1 MKKGLITILF
11 IMLVCLAIHPEF
23 AEASTPVKIEV
34 QPDQILMGASYDG
47 VNISVSGEIP
57 ADSDAFIRVI
67 GHQEDSRLKKK
78 GQALGFLWMN
88 LGSVEFHKV
97 PSVFLIYRSTDD
109 NKFFHSEQEAWES
122 PDLGLNAIRK
132 QVDIVSD
139 YKDKEALFEEF
150 VKLKQ
155 KSGLY
160 GAQEG
165 RIRYQE
171 EDKGMRS
178 FSCSLR
184 LPSGL
189 PQGVYKVE
197 IFALKKG
204 GIAGYSAKEI
214 RARQAGMSSLIASL
228 AFSHGTLYGV
238 LAVLVAIIAGLLT
251 GVLFKG
257 EKGAH

>member
-1 MKKGLITILF
+1 MCFTG
-11 IMLVCLAIHPEF
+11 HPEF
-23 AEASTPVKIEV
+23 IQASMPVKITV

-47 VNISVSGEIP
+47 TDISVSGEIP
-57 ADSDAFIRVI
+57 EDSEALIRVI
-67 GHQEDSRLKKK
+67 GHTEDSRLKKK

-97 PSVFLIYRSTDD
+97 PSVFLLYWSKGD
-109 NKFFHSEQEAWES
+109 NAFFHSVQEAWQS
-122 PDLGLNAIRK
+122 PDLGLEAIKK

-139 YKDKEALFEEF
+139 YEDKEALFEEF
-150 VKLKQ
+150 IKLKQ

-160 GAQEG
+160 GAAEG
-165 RIRYQE
+165 RIRYKE
-171 EDKGMRS
+171 ENKGMKS

-197 IFALKKG
+197 VFAVKEG
-204 GIAGYSAKEI
+204 GIAGYSVKEI
-214 RARQAGMSSLIASL
+214 RARQAGMPSLIASL
-228 AFSHGTLYGV
+228 AFNHGTLYGI
-238 LAVLVAIIAGLLT
+238 LAVLVAVIAGLLT
-251 GVLFKG
+251 GVMFKG